1 MKEIN
6 LICLI
11 LIFDIL
17 QDDKESLYSC
27 LLVNKKWCNIVVPIL
42 WKKHTWCSDM
52 NFRSEKKLFNVLLS
66 FLPISSKKLLSDNKI
81 ELLPSTILKSPCF
94 NYINFCEFP
103 ASHNVSQMANTV
115 LRGLYNYHKR
125 SLLEQE
131 IYKLFVHQC
140 NNIKHLF
147 WNTSQPI
154 PFFPGASTC
163 FSKLYEL
170 RIDTDFVKSDAL
182 YEMAHICKSLT
193 TLYIYGISDCSQILS
208 GLIYLIDAQRNLE
221 KICFNIEGD
230 EKTREELSNALVRN
244 NNMISNLC
252 LSSVKNIIPS
262 SLISLVNLKKLTIY
276 NWENYEVEIKEF
288 QEYLAISEFQNLR
301 YLNISNLSCFKEISL
316 LIEKTKGGV
325 LEISVE
331 TANKAAKNTG
341 MLIKAIAENCPNID
355 YLSTYIEPNDFIHV
369 KSLLLN
375 CRNLKTIKLDGL
387 KFFVD
392 INDSNIGDELLDVLV
407 KFSPKSLD
415 DIAISECWKYSI
427 EACERFFESYRKQPL
442 SSFGIIRYDERIDR
456 NYVTKEHK
464 DIINKYFNE
473 GVLKY
478 ADYRFYF

>member
-6 LICLI
+6 LDCLI

-27 LLVNKKWCNIVVPIL
+27 LLVNKKWCNIAVPIL

-103 ASHNVSQMANTV
+103 ASHNVSQMANTST
-115 LRGLYNYHKR
+115 YT
-125 SLLEQE
+125 
-131 IYKLFVHQC
+131 I
-140 NNIKHLF
+140 
-147 WNTSQPI
+147 
-154 PFFPGASTC
+154 FPGASTC